1 MIVQVLTTINSRPR
15 NKALSSAERLLG
27 TAIKTKKCSMQ
38 KHYLQASILQP
49 ESGWIFPGGGQ
60 VGSMYGT
67 SSDMNVNIFGVE
79 NCPLTDSRTRKHVLL
94 RE

>member
-1 MIVQVLTTINSRPR
+1 
-15 NKALSSAERLLG
+15 
-27 TAIKTKKCSMQ
+27 MQ
-38 KHYLQASILQP
+38 KHDLQAGVLQP

-94 RE
+94 REWNVSSGYFSVTYVNLSAENKNNSNNLEIR